1 MKATND
7 DILYA
12 IEAMTKR
19 NGYPPTVRELARA
32 LSLSS
37 AGSLLT
43 RLDKLQAMGF
53 VLREEGRSRTLR
65 VTRQKNC

>member
-1 MKATND
+1 MKATNE
-7 DILYA
+7 DILDA
-12 IEAMTKR
+12 IEAMTRR

-32 LSLSS
+32 LGLSS

-43 RLDKLQAMGF
+43 RLDKLQSKGL

-65 VTRQKNC
+65 VLQ